1 MSITI
6 YPLTSF
12 GCLKISGPNVH
23 SFMQGQVTCDVD
35 SINDNRTS
43 LTAYCND
50 KGRISASGYLFKEDN
65 DFYFLTPK
73 ALIANTKQKFKQYGI
88 FSNINPEITTDM
100 LVLACIGNPSSIKL
114 PKTKN
119 EITIVKDGIKAVC
132 INEETKQY
140 LFFGKQNNIIALQ
153 EELAA
158 TKDISLS
165 LDLYI
170 WEQANIDAGVI
181 HIYPETLDKL
191 TPHMVNYHNNDAVSF
206 TKGCFL
212 GQEII
217 ARTQHRGRSKRKLY
231 RTQIEN
237 NTITKIGDTIVTD
250 GDEQAGLVVAVSTN
264 KDITNLLV
272 VIADHTVKNKLFINK
287 NQIAALSIVTNPEL
301 ASA

>member
-35 SINDNRTS
+35 SINNNRTS

-100 LVLACIGNPSSIKL
+100 LVLACIGNPRSIKL

-301 ASA
+301 VSA